1 MIIIK
6 GGKHM
11 KNEQRIKN
19 ILLYTFLGIG
29 AFIMIFPFFW
39 MIITSL
45 KTGAEANSVPPTL
58 FPANPTLD
66 NYVYAL
72 KVAPFA
78 KYFVNSL
85 IVTVCCV
92 VLSMF
97 NTILA
102 AFAFSKLRFPG
113 RDFIFAVLV
122 AMMMI
127 PFEMLVITNYT
138 TVVKMGLY
146 DNLLALIVPFL
157 SSIFYTYIL
166 RNFFLSVPNSLYYSA
181 KIDGASDWQF
191 LWQILVPIAKPS
203 LVTIGLLNAISCWNS
218 FMWSILVINSQ
229 ANRTLPFGLFAFT
242 NETGIRYEVLMAG
255 ATIVVLPMIILFLF
269 CRKSIVTGVS
279 RGGLKG

>member
-1 MIIIK
+1 
-6 GGKHM
+6 M

-29 AFIMIFPFFW
+29 AFVMIFPFFW

-78 KYFVNSL
+78 KYFLNSV

-92 VLSMF
+92 SLSMF

-102 AFAFSKLRFPG
+102 AFAFSKLHFPG
-113 RDFIFAVLV
+113 RDFIFAILV

-138 TVVKMGLY
+138 SIVKMGLY
-146 DNLLALIVPFL
+146 DNLLALIIPFL

>member
-1 MIIIK
+1 
-6 GGKHM
+6 M

-85 IVTVCCV
+85 VVTICCV
-92 VLSMF
+92 SLSMF

-113 RDFIFAVLV
+113 RDFIFAILV

-138 TVVKMGLY
+138 TIVKMGLY
-146 DNLLALIVPFL
+146 DNLLALIIPFL